1 MTRLADETSSA
12 KLLAEFKQLFGP
24 PPVLR
29 SESMEA
35 FDQSLIALIEDY
47 RPTSHLKK
55 MHVWDMAYE
64 FWEQRRIKRY
74 KTLLIERRH
83 RQHLEAQAQR
93 RKLAAEIEERK
104 AANARMRAEQAGQ
117 AGKATSLV
125 DKISEV
131 EDVVQEEVTDVD
143 EIILKTAS
151 ERDYARA
158 FEAGIKIYQNFDQI
172 QNSSV
177 ARLNNCYDLM
187 ERHQRLREQLHR
199 EQIVDGE
206 FEPIEPQP
214 KLVPAPPLGSPDE
227 GGK

>member
-1 MTRLADETSSA
+1 
-12 KLLAEFKQLFGP
+12 
-24 PPVLR
+24 
-29 SESMEA
+29 
-35 FDQSLIALIEDY
+35 QSLNALIEDY

-64 FWEQRRIKRY
+64 LWEQRRIKRH
-74 KTLLIERRH
+74 KTLLIERRC
-83 RQHLEAQAQR
+83 RQNLEAQAQR
-93 RKLAAEIEERK
+93 RKLAAEAAKRK
-104 AANARMRAEQAGQ
+104 AANASMHAEQAGQ

-131 EDVVQEEVTDVD
+131 EDVVQEAVTDVD

-151 ERDYARA
+151 ERDYAIA
-158 FEAGIKIYQNFDQI
+158 FEAGIKCYGQFDQI

-187 ERHQRLREQLHR
+187 ERHQRLGEQLHR
-199 EQIVDGE
+199 DPIVDGE
-206 FEPIEPQP
+206 FQPVEGQP

-227 GGK
+227 SGK